1 MPDNTDSIVPW
12 SRKTPNTTTL
22 PAIVGSSA
30 VITTLSPD
38 ITTSAIAIVTT
49 LSGAPHLIA
58 NVTKLLQNIAM
69 EEPAEVTSVLSEL
82 ASLLNFTVSA
92 TGSSGL
98 PTLSTVFSGT
108 EFYNPDTSDNSSSRI
123 SDTGV
128 IPNGTMFSMDW
139 NVTGDNSTDADRE
152 DFFNDN
158 WTFIDEEINTSL
170 SINFTETEDSLFNST
185 DGHLDIISS
194 YYIDGSGATSNL
206 TVLNMNST
214 AFEVNETDLESN
226 SRNLSLEQYLD
237 NTSSNFTDNFV
248 STESI
253 PPLNSV
259 SVANSTFDDDINSHG
274 LTSVMEREEL
284 TSAVIT
290 TLETLLAQSKDA
302 VSTSQ
307 FIEHVSQ
314 MIQKTTAA
322 VADSTKCYS
331 SQCDTR
337 PTDGTAS
344 SWETSFAPDSIS
356 EKHSTTITTE
366 MTPTLAESHGMCKIK
381 VAAYSYNK
389 SMNSEQGTF
398 RVNLILYNIVL
409 LDNLI
414 VARLATRFPIPYGI
428 QNLILMF
435 TKACYRS
442 HSFVT
447 DCRRG

>member
-1 MPDNTDSIVPW
+1 
-12 SRKTPNTTTL
+12 
-22 PAIVGSSA
+22 
-30 VITTLSPD
+30 
-38 ITTSAIAIVTT
+38 
-49 LSGAPHLIA
+49 
-58 NVTKLLQNIAM
+58 
-69 EEPAEVTSVLSEL
+69 
-82 ASLLNFTVSA
+82 
-92 TGSSGL
+92 
-98 PTLSTVFSGT
+98 
-108 EFYNPDTSDNSSSRI
+108 
-123 SDTGV
+123 
-128 IPNGTMFSMDW
+128 
-139 NVTGDNSTDADRE
+139 
-152 DFFNDN
+152 
-158 WTFIDEEINTSL
+158 
-170 SINFTETEDSLFNST
+170 
-185 DGHLDIISS
+185 
-194 YYIDGSGATSNL
+194 
-206 TVLNMNST
+206 
-214 AFEVNETDLESN
+214 
-226 SRNLSLEQYLD
+226 
-237 NTSSNFTDNFV
+237 
-248 STESI
+248 
-253 PPLNSV
+253 
-259 SVANSTFDDDINSHG
+259 
-274 LTSVMEREEL
+274 MEREEL

-331 SQCDTR
+331 SQCDTL

-398 RVNLILYNIVL
+398 RLNLTLYNIVL